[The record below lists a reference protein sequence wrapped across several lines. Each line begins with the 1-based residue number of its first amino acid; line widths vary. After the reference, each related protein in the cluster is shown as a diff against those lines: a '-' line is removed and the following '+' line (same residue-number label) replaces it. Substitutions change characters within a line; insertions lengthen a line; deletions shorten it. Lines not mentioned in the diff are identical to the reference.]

1 MPIDDGESRPPLRQR
16 LHVRLSLATRA
27 ELGRQ
32 AGAAGTPV
40 SVAARQLIEAGVKRT
55 SSADADAAVQSLVA
69 LSTLVAAEQTL
80 HLLEQIVP
88 DGKRRSAEVRAL
100 APAAAEARLEE
111 LRWRLEEQ
119 L

>member
-1 MPIDDGESRPPLRQR
+1 
-16 LHVRLSLATRA
+16 
-27 ELGRQ
+27 
-32 AGAAGTPV
+32 
-40 SVAARQLIEAGVKRT
+40 VKRT